1 MEAQGAQMEE
11 NMHERLK
18 GKTAVITGASAGI
31 GEATARLLAECGCNI
46 ALGARRANKLAEI
59 HADIKR
65 QHPHID
71 IAAAALDVQDSQ
83 MVDSFVNMVRDKFCT
98 VNILV
103 NNAGLVRGLTP
114 LAEAAEADWRVMI
127 ETNIV
132 GVIRMTQAMMSMLM
146 ASGDGHIVNVA
157 SLAGWYAYPGG
168 SVYCATK
175 AAVRFLSQAMR
186 VEIVDK
192 PVRLT
197 VISPGMAETEF
208 SEVRFHG
215 DKEKAKAV
223 YKGVDPLIG
232 ADIADCI
239 AWAVSRPKHV
249 NVDEILVTPQ
259 QQGGIIRTYRRE

>member
-1 MEAQGAQMEE
+1 MEAQGAQTEE
-11 NMHERLK
+11 NMYERLK

-31 GEATARLLAECGCNI
+31 GEAAARLFAECGCNI
-46 ALGARRANKLAEI
+46 AIGARRTNKLAEI

-65 QHPHID
+65 QYPHID
-71 IAAAALDVQDSQ
+71 IAAAVLDVQNPK
-83 MVDSFVNMVRDKFCT
+83 MVEGFVSMVRDKFGT

-132 GVIRMTQAMMSMLM
+132 GVIRMTQAMMPMLL

-157 SLAGWYAYPGG
+157 SLAGWYAYPNGG
-168 SVYCATK
+168 VYCATK

-192 PVRLT
+192 PIRLS
-197 VISPGMAETEF
+197 VVSPGMVETEF
-208 SEVRFHG
+208 SEVRFSG
-215 DKEKAKAV
+215 DKDKAKAV
-223 YKGVDPLIG
+223 YHGVDPLIG
-232 ADIADCI
+232 QDIADCI

-259 QQGGIIRTYRRE
+259 QQGGIIRTFRRE

>member
-1 MEAQGAQMEE
+1 MY
-11 NMHERLK
+11 ERLK
-18 GKTAVITGASAGI
+18 GKTAVVTGASAGI
-31 GEATARLLAECGCNI
+31 GEAAARALAGCGCNI
-46 ALGARRANKLAEI
+46 AIGARRTNKLAEI

-65 QHPHID
+65 KHPHIE
-71 IAAAALDVQDSQ
+71 IAAAVLDVQNPQ
-83 MVDSFVNMVRDKFCT
+83 MVDGFVNMVRDKFGT

-132 GVIRMTQAMMSMLM
+132 GVIRMTQAMLPMLIN
-146 ASGDGHIVNVA
+146 SGDAHIVNVA
-157 SLAGWYAYPGG
+157 SLAGWYAYPNGG
-168 SVYCATK
+168 VYCATK

-192 PVRLT
+192 PIRLS
-197 VISPGMAETEF
+197 VVSPGMVETEF
-208 SEVRFHG
+208 SEVRFSG
-215 DKEKAKAV
+215 DKDMAKSV
-223 YKGVDPLIG
+223 YQGVDPLIG
-232 ADIADCI
+232 EDIADCI